1 MKKVL
6 IASVSAFIA
15 AAASAAQGVPV
26 VSNVSF
32 VQNPDRQVLIAYT
45 TDEPAVITIDVLTN
59 NATASIG
66 QENIRNLSGDVNKIV
81 PAGQHAIVWHP
92 DLSWPAHKANGAVIR
107 VNAWATDAPPPY
119 MVVNL
124 AEAGDVRFYPTVD
137 AVPEG
142 VGSDIYKTT
151 SLLMR
156 RIPATD
162 QTWTMGS
169 VAGEKG
175 RDDATEVAQTVTL
188 HSDFYIGVYEVT
200 QKQWNMMMGNW
211 PAYFAVDSTCRDM
224 RPVENVEFSSIRSTE
239 YPTTP
244 STTSFLGKLRTQ
256 SGDTV
261 TFDLPGEAQW
271 EFACRA
277 GRYGAYWN
285 NGEAITGDDWDVAM
299 QYRLGR
305 YCWNGGKVDGK
316 TLPPQSS
323 STNLAHT
330 VVGSFSPNGFGLYDM
345 HGNVSE
351 YCLDRW
357 GDNPTTDGSVR
368 TSGSDHVNRGGSY
381 YYGAG
386 KCRSAARDHIKGVT
400 VGFRVTAS
408 TSVGK

>member
-1 MKKVL
+1 
-6 IASVSAFIA
+6 
-15 AAASAAQGVPV
+15 
-26 VSNVSF
+26 
-32 VQNPDRQVLIAYT
+32 
-45 TDEPAVITIDVLTN
+45 
-59 NATASIG
+59 
-66 QENIRNLSGDVNKIV
+66 
-81 PAGQHAIVWHP
+81 
-92 DLSWPAHKANGAVIR
+92 
-107 VNAWATDAPPPY
+107 
-119 MVVNL
+119 
-124 AEAGDVRFYPTVD
+124 
-137 AVPEG
+137 
-142 VGSDIYKTT
+142 
-151 SLLMR
+151 
-156 RIPATD
+156 
-162 QTWTMGS
+162 
-169 VAGEKG
+169 
-175 RDDATEVAQTVTL
+175 
-188 HSDFYIGVYEVT
+188 
-200 QKQWNMMMGNW
+200 MMGTW

-261 TFDLPGEAQW
+261 TFDLPSEAQW

-285 NGEAITGDDWDVAM
+285 NGEAITGDDWDAAM

-316 TLPPQSS
+316 SLPPQGS

-357 GDNPTTDGSVR
+357 GDNPTADGSVR

-381 YYGAG
+381 YYGAN

-408 TSVGK
+408 TSVGR